1 MPCGGRERPGSCVS
15 DPGTSAGPRECEA
28 SDTAL
33 ITPLELEVLGE
44 VLLAMVLGAV
54 LGLER
59 EFAGKPAGIRTHM
72 LVAGSSALLVGLGF
86 TLVERSIV
94 ETGQQVIAA
103 DPIRIVQAI
112 IIGVSFLGTGTIFRA
127 EHDDTVQ
134 GLTTAASLLMVSG
147 IGVAVALRQIGL
159 AVAITIAVAIVL
171 RVLGWIEQAVRD
183 RRGD

>member
-1 MPCGGRERPGSCVS
+1 MM
-15 DPGTSAGPRECEA
+15 SAQ
-28 SDTAL
+28 
-33 ITPLELEVLGE
+33 ELEILGE

-72 LVAGSSALLVGLGF
+72 LVAGSAALLVGLGF
-86 TLVERSIV
+86 LLVERSIV
-94 ETGQQVIAA
+94 ETRQQVIAA

-134 GLTTAASLLMVSG
+134 GLTTAAALLMASG
-147 IGVAVALRQIGL
+147 IGVAVALKQTAL
-159 AVAITIAVAIVL
+159 AVAITVAVAIVL
-171 RVLGWIEQAVRD
+171 RVLGWIERVVRE
-183 RRGD
+183 RGTR